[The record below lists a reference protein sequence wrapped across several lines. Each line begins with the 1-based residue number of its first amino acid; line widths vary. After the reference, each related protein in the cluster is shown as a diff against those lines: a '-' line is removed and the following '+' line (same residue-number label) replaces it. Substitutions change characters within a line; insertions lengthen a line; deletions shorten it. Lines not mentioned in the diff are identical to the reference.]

1 MYDRDVLENAASS
14 RAEGEAA
21 PVGHDLWEDIAEVLI
36 PEDQLQKRIQELGE
50 TITEDYR
57 GRDLVVVGI
66 LKGAALFTA
75 DLFRWIRVPASLD
88 FMRIVSY
95 AGTRTTG
102 VHRVLLDLEYELDGR
117 DVLVVEDIVDTGL
130 TLRFLRDYLL
140 PRNPASLRV
149 AALLDKPS
157 RRQVDVPIDYR
168 GFEIPDRF
176 VVGMGLDFNEKYRNL
191 RAICVLRPEVY
202 AAAGQE

>member
-1 MYDRDVLENAASS
+1 M
-14 RAEGEAA
+14 
-21 PVGHDLWEDIAEVLI
+21 GHDLWEDIAEVLI